1 MYETISGFLNSMSM
15 QVNNLDLRSLSIDQ
29 ALFNFTDEI
38 LSTLNNKTHVH
49 GISCDLSEAFDFSN
63 EFFCQNYIFMES

>member
-15 QVNNLDLRSLSIDQ
+15 QVNNLDLGSLSIDQ

-38 LSTLNNKTHVH
+38 LSTLNNRMHVH
-49 GISCDLSEAFDFSN
+49 GISCDLSKAFDFAH
-63 EFFCQNYIFMES
+63 EFFMES